1 MVGDNMAKDSS
12 EILSL
17 IGQFLAYLLGII
29 IIIQILRSLFGGT
42 WEIENLILAIV
53 IFNLTI
59 TFSLGGYL
67 LNSNRNLNSKIAN
80 IDKKIHGHIEWHKGK
95 NSNKK

>member
-1 MVGDNMAKDSS
+1 MVSDMTRDSS
-12 EILSL
+12 EMLSL
-17 IGQFLAYLLGII
+17 IGQVLAYFLGII
-29 IIIQILRSLFGGT
+29 IIIQIIRSLFGGT
-42 WEIENLILAIV
+42 WEIENIILAIV

-67 LNSNRNLNSKIAN
+67 LNSNRSLNSKVAN

-95 NSNKK
+95 DSRR